1 LPNIIRGS
9 NQREMLIWV
18 EHVAYMKEV
27 RNVFTIL
34 VGKFHRRRLLGRL
47 SCRSEDNIKMELT

>member
-1 LPNIIRGS
+1 
-9 NQREMLIWV
+9 MLIWV